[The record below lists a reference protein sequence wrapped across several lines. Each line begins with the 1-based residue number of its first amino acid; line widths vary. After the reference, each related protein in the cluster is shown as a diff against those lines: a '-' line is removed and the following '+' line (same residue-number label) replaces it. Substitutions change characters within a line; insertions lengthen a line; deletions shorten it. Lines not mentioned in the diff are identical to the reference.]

1 MTKYD
6 KELELILIDEI
17 AKDKRFFSWSKFLKI
32 MALENLL
39 AGN

>member
-6 KELELILIDEI
+6 KELELTLIEEI
-17 AKDKRFFSWSKFLKI
+17 ANDKRFFSWSKLLKI

-39 AGN
+39 AGR